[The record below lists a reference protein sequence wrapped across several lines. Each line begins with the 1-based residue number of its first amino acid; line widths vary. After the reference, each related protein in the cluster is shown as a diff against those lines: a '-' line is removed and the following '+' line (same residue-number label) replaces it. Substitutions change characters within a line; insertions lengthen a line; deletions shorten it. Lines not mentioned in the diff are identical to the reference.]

1 MHELHLLRHGRSCV
15 ILREVTPSELKQ
27 EAVFLIHM
35 VSIQI
40 IVRVVLND
48 VWHTVL
54 SYYMRNESLNTSH
67 MCIMKEEVVLDMSL
81 NLVILI
87 IFTIQVSTRLYDK
100 LFVWGELRLILHHPT
115 HRLIVPIFNIELLT
129 IIRVSLIIIGIYV
142 IDMVL
147 IVCLLD
153 KLQVR
158 RGLADEWLFTIVVYS
173 IIFHYF

>member
-1 MHELHLLRHGRSCV
+1 
-15 ILREVTPSELKQ
+15 
-27 EAVFLIHM
+27 M

-87 IFTIQVSTRLYDK
+87 IFTFFLHIFCVR
-100 LFVWGELRLILHHPT
+100 FFFHIFIGPILPT
-115 HRLIVPIFNIELLT
+115 LCVP
-129 IIRVSLIIIGIYV
+129 
-142 IDMVL
+142 
-147 IVCLLD
+147 
-153 KLQVR
+153 
-158 RGLADEWLFTIVVYS
+158 
-173 IIFHYF
+173 